1 MIKEIIKQLEVPGK
15 LIYLTQYG
23 SHLYGLNTE
32 NSDLDFRGVFI
43 PNREDVLLKRDVDEY
58 NTELVLDCGTNIE
71 IDNIGCV
78 DIIKNPGFQKKVDVK
93 LFSIYKFLKLCSKG
107 DTNALDVLFSVVYG
121 APTQIMKTHVEQ
133 FYDGLYIDDEQN
145 PWWIIEHIKEY
156 ANKLINTSNLSSPIT
171 YAHKQAEKYSVK
183 GERLNK
189 INEVY
194 WIAKEIIKMYE
205 RTSTIDDMYIPVVED
220 LAKRLKSRNILD
232 NKHVKIDE
240 LNNKGKIEKYL
251 YVGGVQHQFNLPLET
266 FVQRVKFKLDK
277 EYTSVRTKNA
287 SDGNDWKALS
297 HALRIL
303 LQVKELLNTG
313 NITFPNKDVT
323 FLKNVKLGKVSRED
337 IDNYFNENLED
348 VLIQVQNDK
357 LGWCYDEKFWDEF
370 LLRIL

>member
-43 PNREDVLLKRDVDEY
+43 PNREDVLLKKDVDEY
-58 NTELVLDCGTNIE
+58 NTELVLDCGTNLE
-71 IDNIGCV
+71 LDDMGCV
-78 DIIKNPGFQKKVDVK
+78 NFTKNPGFQKKVDVK

-107 DTNALDVLFSVVYG
+107 DTNALDVLFSAYLLM
-121 APTQIMKTHVEQ
+121 PKESRIEQ
-133 FYDGLYIDDEQN
+133 YYNPDYLHEDEFGVKWYIIQY
-145 PWWIIEHIKEY
+145 IKEY

-205 RTSTIDDMYIPVVED
+205 KTSTIDDMYIPVVED
-220 LAKRLKSRNILD
+220 LAKRLKNRNILD
-232 NKHVKIDE
+232 NKHVKIEE

-251 YVGGVQHQFNLPLET
+251 YVGGVQHQFSLPLET
-266 FVQRVKFKLDK
+266 LAQRIKFKLDK
-277 EYTSVRTKNA
+277 EYTSERTKNA

-337 IDNYFNENLED
+337 IDKYFNENLED
-348 VLIQVQNDK
+348 ILTQVQNDK